1 MVYHLKDTQQY
12 ELENKIIH
20 TKNEI
25 RPHEFEIEYIEMGL
39 NDE

>member
-12 ELENKIIH
+12 ELEDKIIH
-20 TKNEI
+20 AKNEI

-39 NDE
+39 DDE